1 MSCRKPLEVSRAS
14 QPTVVICF
22 HHSSLTACQNKSTSL
37 QNVEHRKMFTK
48 KYHRNDTETAKT
60 IKLTQEWSHLL
71 KNGRYYVD
79 GCLYKPDS

>member
-1 MSCRKPLEVSRAS
+1 
-14 QPTVVICF
+14 
-22 HHSSLTACQNKSTSL
+22 
-37 QNVEHRKMFTK
+37 MFTK